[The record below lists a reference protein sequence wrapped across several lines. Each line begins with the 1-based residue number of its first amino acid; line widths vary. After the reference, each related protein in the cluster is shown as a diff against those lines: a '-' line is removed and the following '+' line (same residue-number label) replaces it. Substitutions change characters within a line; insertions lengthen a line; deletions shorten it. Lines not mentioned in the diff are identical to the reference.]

1 MHSLKSAII
10 ISLKHITWN
19 QTAYHVT
26 KLDIGHTHLMQK
38 HTNDFCQSLQKHQH
52 EGKGGKNDKN
62 GNYKSQECSS
72 VVAIGNFESI
82 QQVDL
87 LNFEHVCACCVEI
100 LD

>member
-1 MHSLKSAII
+1 M
-10 ISLKHITWN
+10 TWN

-38 HTNDFCQSLQKHQH
+38 YTNNFVSPSKNTDTK
-52 EGKGGKNDKN
+52 EEGGKNDKN

-82 QQVDL
+82 QQVNL
-87 LNFEHVCACCVEI
+87 FNFEHVCACCVEI